1 MTRIDPYDVA
11 VVGADRFLRSQ
22 AARHVRPSWLAKQ
35 LGITTNELSRRLN
48 VSVAE
53 LDARLDRSAEVI
65 RKATNATNERCLWET
80 AARWRA
86 GP

>member
-22 AARHVRPSWLAKQ
+22 AARHVRPEWLARQ
-35 LGITTNELSRRLN
+35 LRISTDELGRRLD

-53 LDARLDRSAEVI
+53 LDARLDRSARVI
-65 RKATNATNERCLWET
+65 RKATNERCLWET
-80 AARWRA
+80 ARRRV